1 MILGICGNIGAGK
14 SSLTGLLEEQL
25 GFRGVYEAVGE
36 NPFLVDFYSDMK
48 RWAFHSQLFF
58 LIKRFDFLKR
68 VNSEG
73 AVVLQD
79 RTIYEDVEIF
89 ARNLKTLGYIDE
101 RDWQLYIDTYTTLS
115 DHLSVPLGLVYIKCS
130 TPVLLRRIKKRGRDF
145 ESDIEEGYIERLNA
159 LYEDWI
165 ERMNFC
171 RKLILDGDKYDFIE
185 NSQDRDD
192 VLRLIS
198 RFTAELMAGVQSK
211 LFSR

>member
-14 SSLTGLLEEQL
+14 SSLTSLLEETL
-25 GFRGVYEAVGE
+25 GFRGVYEAVDE
-36 NPFLVDFYSDMK
+36 NPFLEDFYSNME

-68 VNSEG
+68 VVTEG
-73 AVVLQD
+73 AVILQD

-89 ARNLKTLGYIDE
+89 ARNLKLMGYIDE
-101 RDWQLYIDTYTTLS
+101 RDWRLYMDTYETLS
-115 DHLSVPLGLVYIKCS
+115 EHLTAPDGIVYIKCS
-130 TPVLLRRIKKRGRDF
+130 KNVLLKRIKKRGRGF
-145 ESDIEEGYIERLNA
+145 ESGVSEDYIERLNR

-165 ERMNFC
+165 GRVKFC
-171 RKLILDGDKYDFIE
+171 RKLIIDGDRYDFIE
-185 NSQDRDD
+185 SGQDRED